1 MSRVPPRPQASQVP
15 RSPDLSHVEGE
26 IESLYSS
33 YITEKTADIR
43 ELERALQ
50 AVFTTERFVS
60 LRGEMPK
67 ALNAGGN
74 LLLANSAKLW
84 LLCIAIRIIK
94 TPTMKSIFPLLKSAF
109 SAVANKKEIIEGLDP
124 ILMIKDLD
132 ITPEDQQNL
141 AKLLD
146 VESPASLPETTAIS
160 ECGKFAIIRLP
171 VALQKKLQWQYAI
184 TPVEGN
190 DWVTTG
196 PQVPRKPL
204 STIFVE
210 SGYAYHPGSS
220 YKS

>member
-1 MSRVPPRPQASQVP
+1 MSRVPPRPQSSQVTKP
-15 RSPDLSHVEGE
+15 PDISHSENE
-26 IESLYSS
+26 IETLYSS
-33 YITEKTADIR
+33 YIIEKTADIR

-50 AVFTTERFVS
+50 VLFTTDRFIS
-60 LRGEMPK
+60 LRGELPK
-67 ALNAGGN
+67 ALNAGGM
-74 LLLANSAKLW
+74 LLLSNSAKLW
-84 LLCIAIRIIK
+84 LLCIAIKLIK
-94 TPTMKSIFPLLKSAF
+94 TPTMKSIFPLLKSAL

-132 ITPEDQQNL
+132 ITPEDQQIL

-146 VESPASLPETTAIS
+146 VESSASLPETMAIS
-160 ECGKFAIIRLP
+160 ECGKFALIRP
-171 VALQKKLQWQYAI
+171 PPALQKKLQWSFAV

-196 PQVPRKPL
+196 SQVPRKPL
-204 STIFVE
+204 ATIFVE